1 MFVFQ
6 LLEFFIRKNQA
17 MNLRKI
23 NITVLVFSAI
33 IILLSWILYLSDGVL
48 LSTAI
53 LVSLSMAFTIASFI
67 WRLKIESRD
76 NI

>member
-67 WRLKIESRD
+67 WRLKIESKD